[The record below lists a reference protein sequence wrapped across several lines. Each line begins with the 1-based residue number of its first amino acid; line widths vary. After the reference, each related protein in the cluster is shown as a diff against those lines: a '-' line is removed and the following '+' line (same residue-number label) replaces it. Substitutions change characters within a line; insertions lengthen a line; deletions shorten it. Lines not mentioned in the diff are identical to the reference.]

1 MTENNID
8 TYMLEDARREVAE
21 LKAELKLNAS
31 MLARQTDLARVAE
44 TESMKLRREVE
55 GLKCCGNCKLY
66 YPECDYRG
74 VLGYYYCDKWQ
85 SDGLT
90 RKEREGSMTTDDR
103 KMLTEYLGECWHEW
117 GYVRG
122 SVKQEIFQ
130 CVKCGETCKG
140 IVNCHQKQRTFDNWT
155 DFGVLWEWA
164 KKQEWWKKF
173 FWFVFDSLPKD
184 IRMSGFSNYQKY
196 LVDKVDFAKYLLQ
209 FGQEKLGWK

>member
-1 MTENNID
+1 MLNI
-8 TYMLEDARREVAE
+8 
-21 LKAELKLNAS
+21 KK
-31 MLARQTDLARVAE
+31 E
-44 TESMKLRREVE
+44 TGS
-55 GLKCCGNCKLY
+55 
-66 YPECDYRG
+66 
-74 VLGYYYCDKWQ
+74 
-85 SDGLT
+85 
-90 RKEREGSMTTDDR
+90 SMTTDDR